1 MFSEVLAD
9 STAMEANGPM
19 RPKFGADGLLT
30 AVAQN
35 AKDGTILMLAHM
47 NETALQLTLETGFAH
62 FWSRSRNV
70 LWKKGESSG
79 NMLKV
84 EQVLVDCDQDAIV
97 LKVSG
102 TGAEA
107 ACHTGL
113 KSCFFREVNLEGD
126 QAILSTAD

>member
-1 MFSEVLAD
+1 MFSEVLSD
-9 STAMEANGPM
+9 SAVMEADGPM
-19 RPKFGADGLLT
+19 RPKFGADGLMT

-35 AKDGTILMLAHM
+35 AEDGVILMLAHM
-47 NETALQLTLETGFAH
+47 NEEALKLTLETGFAH
-62 FWSRSRNV
+62 FWSRSRNT

-84 EQVLVDCDQDAIV
+84 EQVLIDCDQDALI

-102 TGAEA
+102 QGAEA

-113 KSCFFREVNLEGD
+113 KTCFYREARLDGD
-126 QAILSTAD
+126 QALVSKLR

>member
-1 MFSEVLAD
+1 MFSAPLAD
-9 STAMEANGPM
+9 AALMEADGPM
-19 RPKFGADGLLT
+19 RPKFGADGLIT

-35 AKDGTILMLAHM
+35 SIDGTILMLAHM
-47 NETALQLTLETGFAH
+47 NEQALRLTLETGFAH
-62 FWSRSRNV
+62 FWSRSRNT

-84 EQVLVDCDQDAIV
+84 EQILVDCDQDALI

-102 TGAEA
+102 QGAEA

-113 KSCFFREVNLEGD
+113 KSCFYREAHLQDG
-126 QAILSTAD
+126 QAIIVKTP